1 MKLLFR
7 YLLLILF
14 LSSSWSQGLKPY
26 IHGANSDQPR
36 EIIAQQLKEKLN
48 ANGFQVIGEYS
59 PAADDNRLLLVI
71 TSKLLLDAVS
81 EIGNYSAFAAVLRIA
96 ITYEDNINKISYMNP
111 MYWGNAYYQQHFV
124 KMERRFWEITQRL
137 ANSMVDIVEPVDI
150 HFGSERGLSPRDL
163 QKYHYMF
170 GMEYFEDR
178 VDLNSFTNFTTAVK
192 TIDANL
198 EAGVPNLD
206 LVYSLKIPGK
216 NLKLYGI
223 GLSGELG
230 ESHFL
235 PIIDK
240 TSPQHTAFLPYEFLV
255 IDNNVVML
263 HGRYRIAL
271 SFPDLSMMTFGKIMS
286 TPGDIEKLMR
296 SASE

>member
-1 MKLLFR
+1 MKLLNRSILF
-7 YLLLILF
+7 ILF
-14 LSSSWSQGLKPY
+14 LSISWPQGLKPY
-26 IHGANSDQPR
+26 ILGAESDQSL
-36 EIIAQQLKEKLN
+36 EVITQQLKENLHI
-48 ANGFQVIGEYS
+48 NGFQVIGEYS
-59 PAADDNRLLLVI
+59 PAEDNNRLVLVI
-71 TSKLLLDAVS
+71 TSKLLLDAVG
-81 EIGNYSAFAAVLRIA
+81 EIGNYSAFGAILRIA
-96 ITYEDNINKISYMNP
+96 ITYEKNIHKISYMNP
-111 MYWGNAYYQQHFV
+111 MYWGNAYYQQHFG
-124 KMERRFWEITQRL
+124 KMGPRFWETTLRL
-137 ANSMVDIVEPVDI
+137 ANSMVDIGEPMDI
-150 HFGSERGLSPRDL
+150 HFGSERGYSPMDL

-198 EAGVPNLD
+198 EAGVPNLN

-223 GLSGELG
+223 GLTGELG

-240 TSPQHTAFLPYEFLV
+240 TSPKHTAFLPYEMLV

-286 TPGDIEKLMR
+286 TPGDIETLMR
-296 SASE
+296 SATE